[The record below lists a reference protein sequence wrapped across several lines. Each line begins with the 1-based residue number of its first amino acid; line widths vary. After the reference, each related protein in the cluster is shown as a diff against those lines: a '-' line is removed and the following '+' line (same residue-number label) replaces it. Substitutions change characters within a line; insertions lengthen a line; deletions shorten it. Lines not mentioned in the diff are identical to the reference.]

1 MDGNESLRVAWLLPV
16 AWFYWQ
22 PVLSE
27 FTHIF
32 PKTTV
37 FTGLFPGFAK
47 GYEGSVNIE
56 LVGEMKV
63 VGLTQSETGYG
74 DHFTYLSPTI
84 IKQLL
89 KLKPHLVFTSSFGIW
104 TLFAVLLKP
113 IGGWRLIIAYEGSAP
128 GVDYRNSWLRLTL
141 RRIMV
146 SAADVC
152 ITNSH
157 AGKDY
162 LTEFLKAPAER
173 VFVEPYEIPVLDAF
187 LDDTSSSEV
196 NCSSLKHP
204 TFLFA
209 GHVVPR
215 KGLKCLLQSCAIL
228 QSQGH
233 SNYTLLVVGDGTQQE
248 ELEAFCEQNDLID
261 CVQWRGR
268 VDYKDIGY
276 YFQAADIFVLPTQ
289 EDTWGVVVLE
299 AMLFGK
305 AVLCSKGAGTSELIV
320 DGENGYTFS
329 PDDSEALANQMLQF
343 ITDPTLSTI
352 MGEKSQHIMSQY
364 TPAAAAK
371 VLAKIAETALA

>member
-27 FTHIF
+27 FTRIF

-47 GYEGSVNIE
+47 GYEDSVNIE

-63 VGLTQSETGYG
+63 VGLTKSETGYG
-74 DHFTYLSPTI
+74 DNFTYLSPAI
-84 IKQLL
+84 IGQLL
-89 KLKPHLVFTSSFGIW
+89 KLRPHLVFTSSFGIW

-157 AGKDY
+157 AGKAY
-162 LTEFLKAPAER
+162 LTDFLKAPAER

-187 LDDTSSSEV
+187 SAETSSSKV
-196 NCSSLKHP
+196 DFSSLNHP

-215 KGLKCLLQSCAIL
+215 KGLKCLLEACAIL

-248 ELEAFCEQNDLID
+248 ELEAFCQEHNLTD

-276 YFQAADIFVLPTQ
+276 YFQAADVFVLPTQ

-320 DGENGYTFS
+320 DGKNGYTFL
-329 PDDSEALANQMLQF
+329 PDDSEALAHQMLQF
-343 ITDPTLSTI
+343 IADPALSAV
-352 MGEKSQHIMSQY
+352 MGEQSKQIMSQY
-364 TPAAAAK
+364 TPTAAAN
-371 VLAKIAETALA
+371 VLVEIAGTALA